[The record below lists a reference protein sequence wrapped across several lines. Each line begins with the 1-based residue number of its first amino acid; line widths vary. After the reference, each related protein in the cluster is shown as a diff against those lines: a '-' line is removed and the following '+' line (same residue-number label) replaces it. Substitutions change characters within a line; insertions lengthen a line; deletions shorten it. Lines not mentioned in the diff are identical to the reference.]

1 MSSKSQLKAINEIL
15 NIDEVTATK
24 YQTIDEIGC
33 VIYLQKQE
41 SKAACPSCG
50 KLSDKLHQ
58 NHWLTVRDLPLGEHN
73 VYLKVNRRQL
83 KCQGCGKKFSEEFN
97 FFKKRSHFTERLK
110 HKIIKEIISGDI
122 KNVAERNGLSEQ
134 EVTTILQEAGEN
146 LIHKKPENLKRL
158 GIDEIAFIKGQ
169 KNYCAVLVDI
179 DKKQLIAILPNRT
192 QEEIRKCLESWGIEV
207 LSQVEEVSID
217 LFSSYKSLANELMP
231 NAEVV
236 GDRFHVMKQVSE
248 ELDLER
254 RKIKRESEQIKNAA
268 EKANKLAALTHS
280 KYALLKNEV
289 DLNELQRNKLDEIK
303 NILPELSV
311 MHKLKES
318 FRQIFETKQAWTDGL
333 FELCDWFK
341 DAQLKF
347 PKSCGTIR
355 RWMGEI
361 ISYFDNR
368 TTQGVVEG
376 INNKLKLIKRMGY
389 GFRNFDNFRLRVA
402 LTWHF
407 NH

>member
-1 MSSKSQLKAINEIL
+1 LIFTSIPCQLWIELEIS
-15 NIDEVTATK
+15 I
-24 YQTIDEIGC
+24 
-33 VIYLQKQE
+33 
-41 SKAACPSCG
+41 
-50 KLSDKLHQ
+50 LS
-58 NHWLTVRDLPLGEHN
+58 GE
-73 VYLKVNRRQL
+73 
-83 KCQGCGKKFSEEFN
+83 EP
-97 FFKKRSHFTERLK
+97 
-110 HKIIKEIISGDI
+110 EIISGDI
-122 KNVAERNGLSEQ
+122 KNVAERNRLSEQ
-134 EVTTILQEAGEN
+134 EVTTIVKEAGEN

-217 LFSSYKSLANELMP
+217 LFSSYKSLANELIP

-289 DLNELQRNKLDEIK
+289 DLNELQRNNLDEIK
-303 NILPELSV
+303 NILPELSA

-333 FELCDWFK
+333 FELCDWLK

-376 INNKLKLIKRMGY
+376 INNKLKTIKRMGY

>member
-1 MSSKSQLKAINEIL
+1 MSSKSQLEAINEIL
-15 NIDEVTATK
+15 NIDEVIATH

-41 SKAACPSCG
+41 SEVACPSCG
-50 KLSDKLHQ
+50 KLTDKLHQ

-73 VYLKVNRRQL
+73 VYLKINRRQL
-83 KCQGCGKKFSEEFN
+83 KCKGCGKKFSEEFT

-110 HKIIKEIISGDI
+110 SKIVEEVLSGDI
-122 KNVAERNGLSEQ
+122 KNVAQRNGLSEQ
-134 EVTTILQEAGEN
+134 EAITIIQEAGEN
-146 LIHKKPENLKRL
+146 LVSRKPENLTRL

-179 DKKQLIAILPNRT
+179 DKKQVIAILPSRT
-192 QEEIRKCLESWGIEV
+192 QEQIRKCLESWGGEV
-207 LSQVEEVSID
+207 LMNVKEVSID

-248 ELDLER
+248 ELDRER
-254 RKIKRESEQIKNAA
+254 RKIKRESEKIKNTE
-268 EKANKLAALTHS
+268 EKKSKIAALTHS
-280 KYALLKNEV
+280 KYALLKNEM
-289 DLNELQRNKLDEIK
+289 DLNELQKTKLGEIEK
-303 NILPELSV
+303 ILPELSA

-318 FRQIFETKQAWTDGL
+318 FRKIFESKQNWADGL
-333 FELCDWFK
+333 FELCAWCK
-341 DAQLKF
+341 NAQLKF
-347 PKSCGTIR
+347 PDSCGTIR

-389 GFRNFDNFRLRVA
+389 GFRNFENFQIRSLLA
-402 LTWHF
+402 WHF